1 MIYHHNH
8 FNAMKNLIYKITFT
22 FFLIFAFSLNS
33 YSDQSGIISGQVKD
47 SKDGAPLQGATIRI
61 IGTALGAYSKDEG
74 KFTITNISP
83 GTYNLLVTFVGYQSE
98 KKEIIIEAGKENN
111 IEIEMKEKAL
121 ETGEVVVSANK
132 RIQQVQEVPISI
144 SVVDLNSIEQ
154 RNITQVNEAFQYVPG
169 VQMNGDQVS
178 IRGSS
183 GFALGLGSRVAL
195 LLDGFPLLS
204 GDSGEMKFDAVS
216 TQVIKQIE
224 VVKGAGS
231 ALYGTSA
238 LGGVINIITK
248 EPRKEPEL
256 NIRAFSGIYTKPKYD
271 AWVYQDD
278 LSMRSGADLS
288 YSQKINDLGLLLS
301 AGIVDDQ
308 SYREFDDD
316 LRFNLFGKMNYEFN
330 DFNKL
335 NILSSYASSDH
346 ADWVYWNSLDSAT
359 LPPSD
364 INKNDRILSTKF
376 NVAGEYEHIFNSN
389 HFALF
394 KAGVYNTSF
403 ELNRDENDPEYRAS
417 DASSINTEL
426 QLNNRFGESLMLTSG
441 INYVFNNVE
450 SFTYGNHYQNIIA
463 VYTQSEFSLFE
474 KQLMTVGVRF
484 DYEKTEESKENIEI
498 SPKVGFSYELSF
510 GTNLRFSAGR
520 GFRAPMVAEKFAAL
534 DYSGFR
540 VVPNTDLKP
549 EVSWSYE
556 FGLMHDLDF
565 QNFPVKL
572 DFSVFVNEFSE
583 LIEPSFDTQQNSAII
598 KFQNVTSARIIGAE
612 LDIKTLLF
620 GAIGLETSL
629 TAMDPRDLTLD
640 ETLKYRS
647 KYLWYNR
654 LYIPIG
660 QFEVQTDYRFI
671 SKMENVDNR
680 LLIYIPDADALVDAH
695 ILDARIIWNTEEI
708 TGFPLRFTINAKNL
722 LDYYYTEMVGN
733 LAPTR
738 HISLQVDAGL

>member
-1 MIYHHNH
+1 M
-8 FNAMKNLIYKITFT
+8 LI
-22 FFLIFAFSLNS
+22 
-33 YSDQSGIISGQVKD
+33 
-47 SKDGAPLQGATIRI
+47 
-61 IGTALGAYSKDEG
+61 
-74 KFTITNISP
+74 
-83 GTYNLLVTFVGYQSE
+83 TYVGYQSE
-98 KKEIIIEAGKENN
+98 KREITIEAGEGKN
-111 IEIEMKEKAL
+111 IEIRLEEKAL

-169 VQMNGDQVS
+169 VQMTGDQVS

-256 NIRAFSGIYTKPKYD
+256 NIRAFSGVYTKPKYD

-278 LSMRSGADLS
+278 LSMRNGADIS
-288 YSQKINDLGLLLS
+288 YSQKISDFGFLLS

-316 LRFNLFGKMNYEFN
+316 LRYNIFGKINYDFN
-330 DFNKL
+330 DFNDL
-335 NILSSYASSDH
+335 SILGSYASSDH

-359 LPPSD
+359 IPPTD
-364 INKNDRILSTKF
+364 VNTNDRILSTKF
-376 NVAGEYEHIFNSN
+376 NLAGEYEHIFNSN
-389 HFALF
+389 HFASL
-394 KAGVYNTSF
+394 KAGVYKTSF
-403 ELNRDENDPEYRAS
+403 ELNRSESDPEYRAS

-426 QLNNRFGESLMLTSG
+426 QLNDRFSEEIMLTSG
-441 INYVFNNVE
+441 VNYVFNNVD
-450 SFTYGNHYQNIIA
+450 SYTYGNHYQNIIA
-463 VYTQSEFSLFE
+463 FYTQGEFSFIE
-474 KQLMTVGVRF
+474 HQLMTAGARL
-484 DYEKTEESKENIEI
+484 DYEKTEGSQENIEI
-498 SPKVGFSYELSF
+498 SPKIGFSYEASF
-510 GTNLRFSAGR
+510 GTHFRLSAGR
-520 GFRAPMVAEKFAAL
+520 GFRAPTVAEKYAAL

-540 VVPNTDLKP
+540 VIPNTELKP

-556 FGLMHDLDF
+556 FGLMQDLELK
-565 QNFPVKL
+565 NSPVKI
-572 DFSVFVNEFSE
+572 DFSIFINEFSE

-620 GAIGLETSL
+620 GAIGIETSL

-654 LYIPIG
+654 LYLPLG
-660 QFEVQTDYRFI
+660 QFELQADYRFI
-671 SKMENVDNR
+671 SKIENVDQR
-680 LLIYIPDADALVDAH
+680 LMIYIPNANALVDAH
-695 ILDARIIWNTEEI
+695 VLDARIIWNSESI
-708 TGFPLRFTINAKNL
+708 TGFPLKFTLNAKNL